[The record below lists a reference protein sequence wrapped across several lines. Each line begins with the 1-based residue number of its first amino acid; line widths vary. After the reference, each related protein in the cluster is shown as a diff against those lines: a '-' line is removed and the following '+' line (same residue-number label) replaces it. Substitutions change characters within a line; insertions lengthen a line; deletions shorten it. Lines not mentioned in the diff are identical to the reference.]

1 MTASSA
7 PLAAWLVPRQPW
19 SSHSS
24 TSQPWICPTKARKAA
39 NQRSVCQ
46 LRRQSRADRAQTVAY
61 EARDTRSDQHMA
73 ARPAW
78 WQLAQTAIPGACLPC
93 RGAARSDGE
102 CTRSFEEAVMQSE
115 GKDTIAALRR
125 TGGWERDLL
134 SHAAKSLLL
143 PQLGRR
149 KVKLHRSYIGGHNS
163 MGHQGKTTGW
173 VRGPQSTQLPKQR
186 LPDDKNP
193 QGTAGHAAHSLTEA
207 ENVRKDK
214 AGKGG
219 GGAEAP
225 RAQEETRHER
235 GPGPAGDWATKC
247 FR

>member
-1 MTASSA
+1 M
-7 PLAAWLVPRQPW
+7 
-19 SSHSS
+19 
-24 TSQPWICPTKARKAA
+24 
-39 NQRSVCQ
+39 
-46 LRRQSRADRAQTVAY
+46 
-61 EARDTRSDQHMA
+61 
-73 ARPAW
+73 
-78 WQLAQTAIPGACLPC
+78 PC

-125 TGGWERDLL
+125 TGGWERGVAAAVVLRCTVEGSSRPSGPTAFTQPPDLL